1 MGNGLDAWRPG
12 AEATL
17 QAYQKRF
24 SLPAPCND
32 PENDR
37 NRSRLKE
44 ECMSLSPATLLQ
56 VRDFVFGLS
65 LDQDPHRRGRLV
77 GILPLSLIIE
87 RTACHYF

>member
-56 VRDFVFGLS
+56 VRRRLGIDPS
-65 LDQDPHRRGRLV
+65 LVQPRCSPARQIGDSSS
-77 GILPLSLIIE
+77 IS
-87 RTACHYF
+87 YY